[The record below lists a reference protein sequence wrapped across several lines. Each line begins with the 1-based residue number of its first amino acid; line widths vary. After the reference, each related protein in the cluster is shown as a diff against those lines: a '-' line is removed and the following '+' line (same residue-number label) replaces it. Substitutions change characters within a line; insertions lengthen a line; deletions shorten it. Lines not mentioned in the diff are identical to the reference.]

1 MAWEIIGVWNFVSQ
15 YEKSN
20 SKESSSLVGRIF
32 FLSARRSSCL
42 DLVSVRTK
50 TKSFRLAELRA
61 FHIIGDF
68 ELS

>member
-32 FLSARRSSCL
+32 FLKCKAKLLFGFSECKNKNQEFSFGRVKSLSHYRRL
-42 DLVSVRTK
+42 
-50 TKSFRLAELRA
+50 
-61 FHIIGDF
+61 
-68 ELS
+68 